1 MSIPGPENCFAFR
14 IDVYADDSCL
24 RPEIVSP
31 HPQRASI
38 ENADLDHSQR
48 LTAKTG
54 EVTVVD
60 VVVVEQLM
68 DQPAVRVVFQVF
80 DERVVTLI
88 VLLFAR
94 DWTNATQHLSYQ
106 FLQYAHRKALCI
118 VFGFRTNQ
126 TSTIQFNC
134 PAKASVA

>member
-1 MSIPGPENCFAFR
+1 
-14 IDVYADDSCL
+14 L

-31 HPQRASI
+31 HPQRTSI

-48 LTAKTG
+48 LTPKAG

-60 VVVVEQLM
+60 VEVVAEPM
-68 DQPAVRVVFQVF
+68 DHPAVQVVFQVF
-80 DERVVTLI
+80 DERVATLI

-94 DWTNATQHLSYQ
+94 DWTNATQHLTYQ

-118 VFGFRTNQ
+118 MFGFRTNQ
-126 TSTIQFNC
+126 TSTIQSN
-134 PAKASVA
+134 